1 MSSAYFVLKKFCVA
15 VRALYFKDVHVIGKE
30 NIPDDGPLIICGNHA
45 NQFIDPIMI
54 GSSTNRHI
62 SFTIAASSF
71 SKPVV
76 GSMAKAVKAI
86 PVKRAEDSKIKA
98 SGKLKLVSS
107 SQIKGINTKF
117 VEETKSLASGWSLL
131 IKSKIVVVKKIID
144 DETLEIVANPEIS
157 EFVNSGDFNF
167 FVRLILII

>member
-1 MSSAYFVLKKFCVA
+1 MSSAYFILKKFCVA
-15 VRALYFKDVHVIGKE
+15 VKSLYFKDVHIIGLE
-30 NIPDDGPLIICGNHA
+30 NIPLDGPLIICGNHA

-54 GSSTNRHI
+54 GSTANRHI

-76 GSMAKAVKAI
+76 GSMARAVKAL

-98 SGKLKLVSS
+98 SGKIKFGSE

-117 VEETKSLASGWSLL
+117 IEETKSLGQGWSLL
-131 IKSKIVVVKKIID
+131 IKSKIVPVKKVID
-144 DETLEIVANPEIS
+144 AETLEIAANPEFS
-157 EFVNSGDFNF
+157 ELVNGGEFNF
-167 FVRLILII
+167 FVSS